1 MKQKKK
7 KIQNL
12 FLVFNEAT
20 RVVNTV
26 PEYRVPGTLAEKPH
40 HFQYLKGVIRH
51 TDERSSRF
59 VIQYDTV

>member
-40 HFQYLKGVIRH
+40 HFQYLKGI
-51 TDERSSRF
+51 
-59 VIQYDTV
+59 IQTKGAVVL